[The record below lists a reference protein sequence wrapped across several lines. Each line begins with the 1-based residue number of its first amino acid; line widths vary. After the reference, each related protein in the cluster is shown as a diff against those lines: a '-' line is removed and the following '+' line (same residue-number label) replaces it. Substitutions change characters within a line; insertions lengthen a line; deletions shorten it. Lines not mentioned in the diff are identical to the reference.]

1 MKGLLDEENVGW
13 CECWMRNVGWC
24 DWWPKRFV
32 RWGDLLD
39 EEINGWRNCVW
50 LRRLMDD
57 DSFRELLF
65 WNEDTVASFFNV
77 YNFHAGIWAERV
89 HARSRHLLSATSS
102 WPVGH
107 RATNFSGRWIGAA
120 LAAMGYTFILT
131 KSLNSFICFFNI
143 LFGNNNDKTIS
154 YLSVENLFVF
164 TSSNSFH
171 LWNGFGRAK
180 QARAQLVTLKNVVEL
195 YYF

>member
-1 MKGLLDEENVGW
+1 MA
-13 CECWMRNVGWC
+13 
-24 DWWPKRFV
+24 
-32 RWGDLLD
+32 
-39 EEINGWRNCVW
+39 EEINGWWFLSRIIVLEW
-50 LRRLMDD
+50 RHRR
-57 DSFRELLF
+57 FLF
-65 WNEDTVASFFNV
+65 QCL

-89 HARSRHLLSATSS
+89 RARSRHLLSATSS

-107 RATNFSGRWIGAA
+107 QATNFSGRWIGAA

-164 TSSNSFH
+164 TSSNCSH

-180 QARAQLVTLKNVVEL
+180 QARAQLVYWNDEKIARSSS
-195 YYF
+195 YH